1 MAKGYTRLVLQVGR
15 GDEPR
20 VPPEVAGIRVHS
32 YHFKPTLKEDMLQS
46 SLIISHGGIFYI
58 SLVPSA

>member
-20 VPPEVAGIRVHS
+20 VPPGVSGITVDHYRL
-32 YHFKPTLKEDMLQS
+32 KPSIKDDMTGA
-46 SLIISHGGIFYI
+46 SLIISHGGIYT
-58 SLVPSA
+58 AEH